1 MEKLLKDPK
10 FTIILLQCT
19 VVFLIILS
27 VLTVKALGG
36 NVYGEFGNWYRAN
49 FETNT
54 NVNEVL
60 RDNDLENE
68 IKETEPQV
76 VITNTTPE
84 GSEVR
89 PSKTEE
95 KSEIT
100 KEETEVS
107 NTMPWPVSG
116 FVTSEFGG
124 RADPFTNAP
133 ATHQGL
139 DIAANSGTDVLSVMA
154 GVVEEVGYE
163 EGGYG
168 NFVKIRHSEEFYTL
182 YAHCSKITVN
192 EGQSVKAE
200 ECVAKVGSTGRST
213 GPHLHFEII
222 VGGAR
227 LDPQWFL
234 SK

>member
-10 FTIILLQCT
+10 FAIILLQCT
-19 VVFLIILS
+19 AVFLIILS
-27 VLTVKALGG
+27 VLTVKAFGG
-36 NVYGEFGNWYRAN
+36 NIYSEFGNWYRAN

-54 NVNEVL
+54 TIDEVL
-60 RDNDLENE
+60 KDNDFENE
-68 IKETEPQV
+68 TEKNEPQV
-76 VITNTTPE
+76 VITNTTPQ
-84 GSEVR
+84 GLDTKLD
-89 PSKTEE
+89 KTEE
-95 KSEIT
+95 NSE
-100 KEETEVS
+100 KTEKNEVL
-107 NTMPWPVSG
+107 NTMPWPVEG
-116 FVTSEFGG
+116 FITSEFGG

-133 ATHQGL
+133 ATHKGL
-139 DIAANSGTDVLSVMA
+139 DIAANSGTDILSVMA

-163 EGGYG
+163 AGGYG
-168 NFVKIRHSEEFYTL
+168 NFVKIRHSDEFYTL

-192 EGQSVKAE
+192 KGESVKAG

>member
-10 FTIILLQCT
+10 FAIILLQCT
-19 VVFLIILS
+19 AVFLIILS
-27 VLTVKALGG
+27 VLTVKSLGG
-36 NVYGEFGNWYRAN
+36 NIYGEFGNWYRAN

-54 NVNEVL
+54 TTDEVL
-60 RDNDLENE
+60 KDNDSE
-68 IKETEPQV
+68 KETGENEPQV
-76 VITNTTPE
+76 VITNTAPQGLDTKLE
-84 GSEVR
+84 
-89 PSKTEE
+89 KTEE
-95 KSEIT
+95 KSE
-100 KEETEVS
+100 ETEKSQVS
-107 NTMPWPVSG
+107 NTMPWPVNG
-116 FVTSEFGG
+116 FITSEFGG

-182 YAHCSKITVN
+182 YAHCSKIMVSKG
-192 EGQSVKAE
+192 ESVE
-200 ECVAKVGSTGRST
+200 TGECVAKVGSTGRST

>member
-10 FTIILLQCT
+10 FAIILLQCT
-19 VVFLIILS
+19 AVFLIILS

-54 NVNEVL
+54 TVNEVL
-60 RDNDLENE
+60 KDNALENE

-84 GSEVR
+84 DSEAI

-95 KSEIT
+95 K
-100 KEETEVS
+100 TEGNTVS

-139 DIAANSGTDVLSVMA
+139 DIAANSGTDILSVMD
-154 GVVEEVGYE
+154 GVVEEVDYE
-163 EGGYG
+163 EDGYG
-168 NFVKIRHSEEFYTL
+168 NFVKIRHSEDFYTL
-182 YAHCSKITVN
+182 YAHCSEITVSG
-192 EGQSVKAE
+192 GQSVAAG

-222 VGGAR
+222 VGGTC
-227 LDPQWFL
+227 LDPRWFL

>member
-10 FTIILLQCT
+10 FAIILLQCT
-19 VVFLIILS
+19 AVFLIILS
-27 VLTVKALGG
+27 VITVKALGG

-54 NVNEVL
+54 TTDEVL
-60 RDNDLENE
+60 KDNDSQNETGEN
-68 IKETEPQV
+68 EPQV
-76 VITNTTPE
+76 VITNTTPQ
-84 GSEVR
+84 GLDTKLD
-89 PSKTEE
+89 KTEE
-95 KSEIT
+95 KSG
-100 KEETEVS
+100 KTEVL
-107 NTMPWPVSG
+107 NTMPWPVEG
-116 FVTSEFGG
+116 FITSEFGG

-154 GVVEEVGYE
+154 GDVEEVGYE
-163 EGGYG
+163 ADGYG

-192 EGQSVKAE
+192 EGESVEAG